1 MKFCHHCGG
10 PVAQRIPAG
19 DDKLRHCCTVCD
31 AVFYQN
37 PKNIVGTVPVFRNQV
52 LLCRRAIEPRHGKWT
67 LPAGFLENG
76 ETLLDG
82 AVRETLEEAG
92 ARVIVDQQNL
102 YTLFNL
108 PYINQVYLFFRA
120 QLRDLDFAPGTES
133 LEVRLFSKPEIPWSE
148 IAFPV
153 VRSTLE
159 HYFSDFE
166 RSLFP
171 VRMFDV
177 NYDGQRKIETRL
189 ISISHST
196 EQD

>member
-1 MKFCHHCGG
+1 MKYCHHCGG
-10 PVAQRIPAG
+10 PVTQRIPPG
-19 DDKLRHCCTVCD
+19 DDKLRYCCDRCD
-31 AVFYQN
+31 AIFYQN
-37 PKNIVGTVPVFRNQV
+37 PRNIVGTVPIHGDRV
-52 LLCRRAIEPRHGKWT
+52 LLCKRAIEPRLGKWT

-76 ETLLDG
+76 ETCVAG

-92 ARVIVDQQNL
+92 ARVILSDQCL

-120 QLRDLDFAPGTES
+120 DLTDLQFDPGPES
-133 LEVRLFSKPEIPWSE
+133 LEVQLFRQEEIPWGE

-159 HYFSDFE
+159 HYFRDLP
-166 RSLFP
+166 RRCFP

-177 NYDGQRKIETRL
+177 HYDGQRKIETRL
-189 ISISHST
+189 ISSSHL
-196 EQD
+196 EV